1 MIAAYIA
8 THSRGRIS
16 VHALLK
22 KACKLI
28 GRVKSMKKKLSRN
41 WYKLT
46 FFLNE
51 EFAIPIVDE
60 ESHPRRTSYHN
71 NVATVCT
78 TPLTLKIDCM
88 KCVTRRSVVKELVD
102 SYKKLK
108 IIQHQCEETLKRVQ
122 DERHKEK
129 HQKIDQRE

>member
-1 MIAAYIA
+1 MCM
-8 THSRGRIS
+8 
-16 VHALLK
+16 LQK

-60 ESHPRRTSYHN
+60 ESHTS
-71 NVATVCT
+71 
-78 TPLTLKIDCM
+78 
-88 KCVTRRSVVKELVD
+88 E
-102 SYKKLK
+102 
-108 IIQHQCEETLKRVQ
+108 
-122 DERHKEK
+122 
-129 HQKIDQRE
+129 